1 MPEGK
6 VKWFSQRK
14 NYGFIEVE
22 GEDDVFVHAS
32 ALVEGTEM
40 LNEGDQV
47 EFEIVEGKKGRKAEN
62 VKRLAQ

>member
-32 ALVEGTEM
+32 ALIEGTDV
-40 LNEGDQV
+40 LNEGDKV
-47 EFEIVEGKKGRKAEN
+47 EFDIVEGKKGRKAEN
-62 VKRLAQ
+62 VKKLA

>member
-32 ALVEGTEM
+32 ALADGAES

-47 EFEIVEGKKGRKAEN
+47 EFDIVEGKKGRKAEN
-62 VKRLAQ
+62 VKLLA

>member
-14 NYGFIEVE
+14 NYGFIEVV

-32 ALVEGTEM
+32 SLIDGTDT
-40 LNEGDQV
+40 LNEGDTV
-47 EFEIVEGKKGRKAEN
+47 EFEIVEGNKGRKAEN
-62 VKRLAQ
+62 VKKLA

>member
-22 GEDDVFVHAS
+22 GGDDVFVHSS
-32 ALVEGTEM
+32 ALIEGTDV
-40 LNEGDQV
+40 LNEGDKV

-62 VKRLAQ
+62 VKKLA

>member
-32 ALVEGTEM
+32 ALADGTEM

-47 EFEIVEGKKGRKAEN
+47 EFDIVEGKKGRKAEN
-62 VKRLAQ
+62 VKRLEQ

>member
-32 ALVEGTEM
+32 ALADGTTM
-40 LNEGDQV
+40 LDEGDQV
-47 EFEIVEGKKGRKAEN
+47 EFDIVEGDKGRKAEN
-62 VKRLAQ
+62 VKKLA

>member
-32 ALVEGTEM
+32 ALIDGTEM

-47 EFEIVEGKKGRKAEN
+47 EFEIVEGQKGRKAEN
-62 VKRLAQ
+62 VKRLA

>member
-32 ALVEGTEM
+32 SLTDGTTALD
-40 LNEGDQV
+40 EGDQV
-47 EFEIVEGKKGRKAEN
+47 EFDIVEGDKGRKAEN
-62 VKRLAQ
+62 VKKLS

>member
-32 ALVEGTEM
+32 ALTDGTES

-47 EFEIVEGKKGRKAEN
+47 EFDIVEGKKGRKAEN
-62 VKRLAQ
+62 VKLLA